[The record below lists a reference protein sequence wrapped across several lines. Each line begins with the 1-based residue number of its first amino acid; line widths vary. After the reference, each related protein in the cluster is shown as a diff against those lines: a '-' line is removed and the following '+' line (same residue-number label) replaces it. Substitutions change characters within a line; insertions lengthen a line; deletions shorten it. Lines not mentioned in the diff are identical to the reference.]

1 MQNANNNANND
12 EFQSNTDEER
22 SIPLSFE
29 DSSESLSVA
38 QTAARRR
45 FGFGSLV
52 LASVAVVA
60 VVSLFSMRTIGRS
73 GAAVIEQS
81 DAGKLVET
89 FLKEQGTTKK
99 ADGLPADLLDS
110 EAYAALRI
118 ERDELTKDPFVLAGE
133 TVVTV
138 DPVSGGDTTPA
149 VVGESPEAR
158 RAAQI
163 EGWNAIIDAGTAEIR
178 VQSVMFSARGASV
191 ASVNGKLLK
200 VGDTLTTLK
209 TEMEYRVDAIEQ
221 GTVRFRAR
229 HESLGVERTVTIP
242 VATSMTTPMTAP
254 RSSGN

>member
-1 MQNANNNANND
+1 MIMQNANNNANND

-38 QTAARRR
+38 RSAARRR

-52 LASVAVVA
+52 FASVAVVA
-60 VVSLFSMRTIGRS
+60 VVSLFSMRTIGQS
-73 GAAVIEQS
+73 SAAVVEQS

-89 FLKEQGTTKK
+89 FLKEQTTTKK
-99 ADGLPADLLDS
+99 TDGLSADLLDAD
-110 EAYAALRI
+110 AYAALRI

-133 TVVTV
+133 TVVTI
-138 DPVSGGDTTPA
+138 DPVTAGETAPMA
-149 VVGESPEAR
+149 VGESPEAR

-163 EGWNAIIDAGTAEIR
+163 EGWNAIIDAGTSEIR

-209 TEMEYRVDAIEQ
+209 TATEYRVDAIEQ

-229 HESLGVERTVTIP
+229 HDGLGVERTVSILVTG
-242 VATSMTTPMTAP
+242 
-254 RSSGN
+254 GN